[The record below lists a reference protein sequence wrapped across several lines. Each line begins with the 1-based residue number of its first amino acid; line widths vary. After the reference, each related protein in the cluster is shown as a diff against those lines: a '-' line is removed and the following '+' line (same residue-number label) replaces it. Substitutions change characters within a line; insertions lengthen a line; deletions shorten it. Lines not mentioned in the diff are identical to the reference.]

1 MDLSKVQTHLRS
13 VASFRAPLSVGYD
26 RCSRPVTR
34 SIGRLVR
41 LVCVFMRLLSG
52 PREWSRSL
60 VVHAQLNY
68 NFRQAITQQLAEK
81 HGLIVSRHDLNAQW
95 WSSIGLNGQC
105 TNKYGNVLARWAR
118 EDRMAAGTVLH
129 L

>member
-1 MDLSKVQTHLRS
+1 MTGVQDPSPAALGDLSGWC
-13 VASFRAPLSVGYD
+13 P
-26 RCSRPVTR
+26 C
-34 SIGRLVR
+34 
-41 LVCVFMRLLSG
+41 CVFAR
-52 PREWSRSL
+52 
-60 VVHAQLNY
+60 LNY

-118 EDRMAAGTVLH
+118 EDRMAEGTVLH

>member
-1 MDLSKVQTHLRS
+1 MFKTRHPQHWETCQVGVRVH
-13 VASFRAPLSVGYD
+13 ASFEG
-26 RCSRPVTR
+26 
-34 SIGRLVR
+34 
-41 LVCVFMRLLSG
+41 G
-52 PREWSRSL
+52 PREWWRSL

-118 EDRMAAGTVLH
+118 EDRMAEGTVLH